1 MTDSMMREQQNFHYQ
16 WLEKTILRM
25 EEKKKSGEDFI
36 EMQTGELQ
44 HIFQE
49 LLSMHIR
56 CDRLEKMLAEFAG
69 IYSRPLLISKEI
81 LQVKP

>member
-25 EEKKKSGEDFI
+25 EEKKRSGEDFI

-44 HIFQE
+44 HVFRE

-69 IYSRPLLISKEI
+69 IYQRPTLLPMTVKE
-81 LQVKP
+81 KT